1 MKANT
6 TTKKKA
12 APKKKVT
19 RKTAP
24 TTPKRDTT
32 KKVRKVGSGR
42 TKGSYS
48 FINVKLTDLIETLP
62 ETSIVMVS
70 RKWAEG
76 LMALGIT
83 ITGNP
88 IKATTNIHNAMKK
101 PVDVKI
107 KNLKNADEDG
117 IAQISLKTDL

>member
-1 MKANT
+1 MKAKT

-12 APKKKVT
+12 APKTKVT

-24 TTPKRDTT
+24 TTPKPDTT
-32 KKVRKVGSGR
+32 HKVRKVGSGR

-48 FINVKLTDLIETLP
+48 FINVKLTDLTKTLP

-76 LMALGIT
+76 LAALGIT
-83 ITGNP
+83 VKGSP
-88 IKATTNIHNAMKK
+88 IKATTNIHNAMRK

-107 KNLKNADEDG
+107 KNLRSTDEDG
-117 IAQISLKTDL
+117 IAQVALKTDF

>member
-1 MKANT
+1 MKDA

-19 RKTAP
+19 SKTAP
-24 TTPKRDTT
+24 KTASKRKTT
-32 KKVRKVGSGR
+32 KRVRKVGSGR

-48 FINVKLTDLIETLP
+48 FINVKLADLNKSLP

-76 LMALGIT
+76 LAALGIT
-83 ITGNP
+83 VKGNP

-101 PVDVKI
+101 PVSVKI
-107 KNLKNADEDG
+107 KNLGEEDET
-117 IAQISLKTDL
+117 AQVSLKSEF